1 MNIKKNFLTSF
12 VLGTIVL
19 AFSTVIIFG
28 QAETTRTQ
36 FSLYGMHFVSGGQT
50 VRVAVQNACVSN
62 AEAGG
67 QCNSPNPEIQP
78 CIRMRIVFDVYEAA
92 GDGSVRLRFARRVSR
107 EVELDGGE
115 AATFDFP
122 ASRGGD
128 WISPSVI
135 ARCVEN
141 CPSDS
146 GRARVLSTLV
156 LREGGRTLLNL
167 PAVIKG
173 FDPQPDPP
181 ATLPQ

>member
-1 MNIKKNFLTSF
+1 MNIRRNLVVTLT
-12 VLGTIVL
+12 LGLILL
-19 AFSTVIIFG
+19 ATGAVFG
-28 QAETTRTQ
+28 QAEAGRTHV
-36 FSLYGMHFVSGGQT
+36 SRYGMQFVSGGQT
-50 VRVAVQNACVSN
+50 VRVAVQNACASDPAAIVPCIN
-62 AEAGG
+62 
-67 QCNSPNPEIQP
+67 PDPEIQP
-78 CIRMRIVFDVYEAA
+78 CIRVRIVFDVYEAA
-92 GDGSVRLRFARRVSR
+92 GDGSGRLRFARRVSR

-141 CPSDS
+141 CPSDP

-181 ATLPQ
+181 ASRVQ